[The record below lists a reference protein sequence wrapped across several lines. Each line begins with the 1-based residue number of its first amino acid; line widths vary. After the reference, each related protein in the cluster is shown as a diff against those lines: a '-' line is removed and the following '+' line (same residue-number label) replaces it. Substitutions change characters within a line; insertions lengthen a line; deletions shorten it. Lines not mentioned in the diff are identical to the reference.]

1 MLFSVSAF
9 GVRSFLEMLYR
20 FQVCAL
26 ASRRLM
32 LRDTRRMF
40 SCQWSVE
47 VGWKRD
53 IRRPT
58 KG

>member
-53 IRRPT
+53 IR
-58 KG
+58 